1 MDNIKKYINKKNK
14 DEIEELTK
22 LFNNSLDKILK
33 EISTDNNLNYNKL
46 KEKYFIEKKEVK
58 KRNKTGYNVFMSAT
72 DIAEQ
77 IKDEYPGI
85 NNKDLLILKSKK
97 WKTLDVKEKEYYN
110 LLAKNFNEQDN

>member
-46 KEKYFIEKKEVK
+46 KEKYFI
-58 KRNKTGYNVFMSAT
+58 TGYNVFMSAT